1 MKKKLSLCP
10 KEIVY
15 NIYKNNHC
23 KYIEDMKHR
32 NLVIRITFFFL
43 LFISNSVANSQC
55 LQSIH
60 TKLKEEIDQSD
71 SLICWAKKHFLYRDT
86 RIRINS
92 SGNDKPS
99 KLPVESAAPYT
110 LSPIKDLE
118 GIEKNFN
125 LHANLLEL
133 VQRQK
138 DGLSELDIN
147 ISQETKSSALDDFHR
162 NYSPTHQILTIYH
175 NGQPVSLNDLG
186 VAKADSVMVQTT
198 MHLPLS
204 MKTLT
209 IQNED
214 TTMVYGSDSVDYFW
228 IDKDEFEIN
237 FPVSL
242 YPKVLS
248 FQAIDKQG
256 RYMDANSK
264 SSFPLFV
271 ISEEVLCCLREMK
284 DIRTKCLT
292 MDHEDAIKALLSS
305 FTPLQKNTERDIKQ
319 IYQLYLDKN
328 IDAILEKYMNK
339 PLWSIKAMRV
349 WAAYP
354 RFVEKIVLYMT
365 DREEQFE
372 SENFVYPQNEEKYHI
387 ASWTGED
394 DLSEK
399 KKFSLVDDEGRKLVT
414 FPDNLLML
422 VDNGGNYYEG
432 ITEGTI
438 YTYSYYSYWLNEKKQ
453 QIEKL
458 PFRFIHQFNDVSVV
472 GTTEG
477 ENGSRYGVYSNDH
490 LHKELLAP
498 NYDDM
503 WKLGTHL
510 IAINDKEKKTDFYD
524 SDLQKL
530 EGMNFQAIT
539 QGKFGFETD
548 YMLVSDTYSG
558 MKGMLNKQLK
568 LSVPCIYTYIK
579 EFEEDRFYVTNQ
591 AKLRGVIDS
600 NNGVILPL
608 EYDFIIYNNEEGSLS
623 AFGKSEKTGYMNR
636 KYEEV
641 IPAQF
646 DEGHEFVKGYAMV
659 IQGNTYGIINAKGE
673 YVMKENFTSE
683 DRRCNYGFPN
693 LGVVYKIDGKRYNYK
708 GERLK

>member
-1 MKKKLSLCP
+1 MK
-10 KEIVY
+10 
-15 NIYKNNHC
+15 N
-23 KYIEDMKHR
+23 R
-32 NLVIRITFFFL
+32 NLFIRIALFFL
-43 LFISNSVANSQC
+43 LFMSHSIANSQC

-60 TKLKEEIDQSD
+60 AKLKEEIDQSD
-71 SLICWAKKHFLYRDT
+71 SLICWAEEHFLYHDT

-92 SGNDKPS
+92 SDNGKPS
-99 KLPVESAAPYT
+99 QLPVESAVPYT

-118 GIEKNFN
+118 GIRKNLN
-125 LHANLLEL
+125 LHINLLQL

-138 DGLSELDIN
+138 NGLSELDID
-147 ISQETKSSALDDFHR
+147 ISQEKESSALDDFHR
-162 NYSPTHQILTIYH
+162 NYSPTHQVLTIYR

-186 VAKADSVMVQTT
+186 VAKADSAMVQTT

-209 IQNED
+209 IQSED
-214 TTMVYGSDSVDYFW
+214 TIMVYGSDSVDYFW
-228 IDKDEFEIN
+228 IDEDEFQID
-237 FPVSL
+237 FPVAL

-256 RYMDANSK
+256 RYMDAKSK
-264 SSFPLFV
+264 LSFPLFKISKEV
-271 ISEEVLCCLREMK
+271 ICCLREMK

-292 MDHEDAIKALLSS
+292 LDNEDAIKTLLSS
-305 FTPLQKNTERDIKQ
+305 FTQHQKKTERDMKQ

-328 IDAILEKYMNK
+328 IDTILKKYMNK
-339 PLWSIKAMRV
+339 PLWSIKEVRV

-365 DREEQFE
+365 DREELLK
-372 SENFVYPQNEEKYHI
+372 SEYIVYPRNEEKYHI

-394 DLSEK
+394 YLSEK
-399 KKFSLVDDEGRKLVT
+399 KQFSLVDDEGRKFVT
-414 FPDNLLML
+414 FPDSLLM
-422 VDNGGNYYEG
+422 VIYKGDNYYEG
-432 ITEGTI
+432 ITEGTLYA
-438 YTYSYYSYWLNEKKQ
+438 YTYYSYWLNEKKQ
-453 QIEKL
+453 QLKKL
-458 PFRFIHQFNDVSVV
+458 PFQFTHQFNDVSVV

-498 NYDDM
+498 NYNDM

-510 IAINDKEKKTDFYD
+510 IAINDKENKTDFYD
-524 SDLQKL
+524 SDLHKL
-530 EGMNFQAIT
+530 EGVNSQVVT
-539 QGKFGFETD
+539 QEMFGFETD
-548 YMLVSDTYSG
+548 YMLVCDTCSG

-568 LSVPCIYTYIK
+568 LSVPCIYTYIR

-591 AKLRGVIDS
+591 AKLSGVIDS
-600 NNGVILPL
+600 NNCIILPL
-608 EYDFIIYNNEEGSLS
+608 EYDFIIYNYEEGSLS
-623 AFGKSEKTGYMNR
+623 AFGKSGKAGYMNK

-646 DEGHEFVKGYAMV
+646 DEGYQFVEGYAIV
-659 IQGNTYGIINAKGE
+659 IQGSTYGIINAKGE
-673 YVMKENFTSE
+673 CVMRENFTSE
-683 DRRCNYGFPN
+683 DHSCDFRFPN
-693 LGVVYKIDGKRYNYK
+693 RNVVYKIDGKQYNYK